1 MLVTPFYAAIFGL
14 FFIYLSRQVIMA
26 RRKYQVAIG
35 DGDHVELSRAIRAH
49 GNFSEYVPF
58 SLLLVYFAELQTQS
72 AWVAHIFCLI
82 LLAGRVSHA
91 YSNSQVKEDF
101 RFRVFGL
108 ASTFTVMGIGSL
120 VILVSAVM

>member
-1 MLVTPFYAAIFGL
+1 MVTPFYAAIFGL

-35 DGDHVELSRAIRAH
+35 DGDHVELSRSIRAH

-58 SLLLVYFAELQTQS
+58 TLLLVYFVELQTQS
-72 AWVAHIFCLI
+72 PWGAHILCL
-82 LLAGRVSHA
+82 LLLVGRVSHA
-91 YSNSQVKEDF
+91 YSITQLKEDF

-108 ASTFTVMGIGSL
+108 GSTFTVMGISSL
-120 VILVSAVM
+120 VILVSAVL